1 MERQIK
7 QALTKIVV
15 FTCLLLLGGFL
26 DVLGI
31 MTGIRTLS
39 IAYYLLLG
47 IFFVGRLSDR
57 IVDGRVRRLLCAC
70 AWMMVFFFFLRGMKY
85 HAFRGLELPARI
97 LWYLYYVP
105 TILIPFLSF
114 LTALCVDA
122 PRERKTSRLTLWLAA
137 PTILM
142 ILAVLTNDFHQ
153 WVFRFQPGFINWDGD
168 YQHGIL
174 YYLISAWILALF
186 LGTGFVL
193 TQKCRLS
200 AGKKLFWIPL
210 LPIGGGLAYVVAY
223 ALGVP
228 PKVNGYNLI
237 EFPEMTNFV
246 IACFWECCI
255 SIGLIPSN
263 KGYEKL
269 FMASDIAAQIADKE
283 FQTIYASGA
292 ATQLK
297 TEQMVAKGEQT
308 LSENVILHRA
318 DIQGGYVYWQSDVSE
333 LNRVNRELKELEERL
348 AEETELIRLQNE
360 LAEKRAE
367 IEEKNRVYDAIANQV
382 LPQSQR
388 IAGLVGETEGRGTLF
403 ERNARKICFYG
414 TYLKRYANLMLLA
427 ENHQSI
433 SAKELGLAM
442 EESFRAL
449 RELSVP
455 AVLSGASDTDMPS
468 RRAIEI
474 YAGLQGLLEAAGEKL
489 HGVYAVLTD
498 KECKVTAELE
508 GVDDPLGWQTA
519 DAAYDDQAEIP
530 MWLTKWMEG
539 RGPQEIS
546 VLTMEDQVLYVRFP
560 YERGGEGA

>member
-1 MERQIK
+1 MRRQIK
-7 QALTKIVV
+7 QALTKIMV
-15 FTCLLLLGGFL
+15 FICLLFMGGVL
-26 DVLGI
+26 DILGI
-31 MTGIRTLS
+31 QMGIRTLS

-47 IFFVGRLSDR
+47 VFFVERLSDR
-57 IVDGRVRRLLCAC
+57 IVDGRIRRILCAC
-70 AWMMVFFFFLRGMKY
+70 AGMMIFFFMLRGMKY
-85 HAFRGLELPARI
+85 HAFWGLEVSARM

-114 LTALCVDA
+114 LAALCVDA
-122 PRERKTSRLTLWLAA
+122 SSKTRASRLSVGLAV

-142 ILAVLTNDFHQ
+142 ILAVLTNDLHQ
-153 WVFRFQPGFINWDGD
+153 CVFRFQPGFQNWDGD
-168 YQHGIL
+168 YQHGFL
-174 YYLISAWILALF
+174 YFVISAWILALF

-210 LPIGGGLAYVVAY
+210 LPIGGGFAYFVAY
-223 ALGVP
+223 ALGVL

-292 ATQLK
+292 ATELK
-297 TEQMVAKGEQT
+297 TEQKIAEGEQT
-308 LSENVILHRA
+308 LSDNVVLHRA

-333 LNRVNRELKELEERL
+333 LNRVNHELTELEERL
-348 AEETELIRLQNE
+348 SEETELIRLQNE

-367 IEEKNRVYDAIANQV
+367 LEEKNRVYDAIANQV

-388 IAGLVGETEGRGTLF
+388 IAGLVGETEGREALF

-427 ENHQSI
+427 ENHPSI

-442 EESFRAL
+442 DESFRAL
-449 RELSVP
+449 RELQVP
-455 AVLSGASDTDMPS
+455 AVLSGAYNAEVPS

-474 YAGLQGLLEAAGEKL
+474 YASLQGLLEAAGEKL
-489 HGVYAVLTD
+489 CGVYAVLTD

-508 GVDDPLGWQTA
+508 DIGDSPGWQAA
-519 DAAYDDQAEIP
+519 DATNGDHAEFPI
-530 MWLTKWMEG
+530 WLTKWIMG
-539 RGPQEIS
+539 LNPQEIPA
-546 VLTMEDQVLYVRFP
+546 LTLEDLTLYVRFP
-560 YERGGEGA
+560 FERGGDGR